1 MPLSPGHSEGLDN
14 PAVVRGRT
22 GQVRRP
28 LLGLMLA
35 AVLGL
40 LLGARFSAPLPELWI
55 GGAATALL
63 ALVTRRDGLGRVSV
77 YLLAAVLAWLHADL
91 TARPPSGREL
101 AHVMQRDQEYLRL
114 LVVADDDP
122 VAEPGRREGS
132 VVWRYP
138 ARVVAVQRSGE
149 WQVTRGRVEV
159 GWITADPVAQV
170 GYGDR
175 WLLSGPARR
184 LPAAPATAPR
194 VRVDVEGG
202 AAIRVATGEGSWL
215 RAHCL
220 KGRRACARLLALGME
235 DFPDT
240 VGLTRALML
249 GYRQELSDRAEDAF
263 RRTGTLH
270 IIAISGAH
278 VGMVAL
284 FFLVLLKATGCPQT
298 RWILVLGPLLLLYAL
313 GTGLSASAVRACI
326 MACTFW
332 AAYLFRRQPDGPSAL
347 ALAALLILVAAPG
360 QLWEAGFLLSF
371 GVVGGLLVFYPVLVR
386 PLHARVDRDPT
397 PAGVPPW
404 WLRAG
409 RSVLRSFSSLLAV
422 TVAAWLVSTPLIASF
437 FHLFSPVAL
446 VANLAVVPLAFAM
459 LLAACL
465 SVLAGAVHPL
475 GAEIFNHANHVL
487 VSLLLRLVEFF
498 HAWPH
503 GHWFVEAPP
512 RWAVALWL
520 ACVTALLLG
529 HSRLRRA
536 AAAVAVLG
544 MIGLA
549 VRHGTDQR
557 VRLETTPLGPATVLF
572 ANLPGQGD
580 WLVDCG
586 PEWSG
591 HRLVRFLRSHG
602 VDRLDVVVLSR
613 ASVRWSGGLP
623 ALLDQVP
630 VREVWVPDVPSRSLA
645 FDALLQRVAER
656 GVVVR
661 RVAAGDRG
669 EVSGGA
675 VWEVLHPARGGSYR
689 TSDGAALV
697 LRLARG
703 PSSVFYVGHASA
715 ATEADVLDAAA
726 DPGAA
731 AVVVAAQDAT
741 DSFTEPWLRTVQP
754 QDVIRPLRAEEAVD
768 PALVEQRDRLAAAGV
783 RVWDAAEGWV
793 ARVALVTPP
802 GHPQE
807 PLVRVALRERDGG
820 RF

>member
-14 PAVVRGRT
+14 PAVVRGGP

-40 LLGARFSAPLPELWI
+40 LLGARFPAPLAMLWL
-55 GGAATALL
+55 GGAAAALL
-63 ALVTRRDGLGRVSV
+63 ALVTRRDGLGRISV

-101 AHVMQRDQEYLRL
+101 AHVMQREQENLRL

-122 VAEPGRREGS
+122 VSEPGRREDS
-132 VVWRYP
+132 AVWRYP

-149 WQVTRGRVEV
+149 WRKARGRVEV
-159 GWITADPVAQV
+159 AWITADPKAEVN
-170 GYGDR
+170 YGDR

-215 RAHCL
+215 RAQCL
-220 KGRRACARLLALGME
+220 KGRRACARLLALGIE
-235 DFPDT
+235 DFPNT

-249 GYRQELSDRAEDAF
+249 GYRQELADRAEDAF
-263 RRTGTLH
+263 RSTGTLH

-284 FFLVLLKATGCPQT
+284 FFLVPLKATGCPQT

-332 AAYLFRRQPDGPSAL
+332 AAHLFRRQPDGPSAL
-347 ALAALLILVAAPG
+347 ALAALLILVAVPG

-371 GVVGGLLVFYPVLVR
+371 GVVGGLLVFYPILVR
-386 PLHARVDRDPT
+386 PLHAWIDRDPR
-397 PAGVPPW
+397 PAGEPSGWRRV
-404 WLRAG
+404 G
-409 RSVLRSFSSLLAV
+409 RSALRSFSSLLAV

-465 SVLAGAVHPL
+465 SILAGAVHPL
-475 GAEIFNHANHVL
+475 GAEIFNHANHVM

-512 RWAVALWL
+512 RWAIALWL
-520 ACVTALLLG
+520 ACVAALLLG
-529 HSRLRRA
+529 SIRLRRA
-536 AAAVAVLG
+536 AAVVAAIAVT
-544 MIGLA
+544 GLA
-549 VRHGTDQR
+549 IRHGTDQR
-557 VRLETTPLGPATVLF
+557 VRLETTPLGQATVFF
-572 ANLPGQGD
+572 ANLPGQAD

-613 ASVRWSGGLP
+613 ASVRWAGGLP

-630 VREVWVPDVPSRSLA
+630 VREVWVPDVPSRSPP

-656 GVVVR
+656 GVMVR

-669 EVSGGA
+669 EAAGGT
-675 VWEVLHPARGGSYR
+675 VWEVLHPARGGSFR
-689 TSDGAALV
+689 ASDGAALV

-703 PSSVFYVGHASA
+703 PSSVFCVGHASA
-715 ATEADVLDAAA
+715 ATEAEVLGAAT

-741 DSFTEPWLRTVQP
+741 DSFTETWLRAVQP
-754 QDVIRPLRAEEAVD
+754 QEVIRPLRAEDAVN
-768 PALVEQRDRLAAAGV
+768 PALIVQRDRLAAAGV
-783 RVWDAAEGWV
+783 RVWDVAEGWV
-793 ARVALVTPP
+793 ARVTFADPP
-802 GHPQE
+802 GDPRE
-807 PLVRVALRERDGG
+807 PLVRVSIREW
-820 RF
+820 